1 MSTIKSPV
9 PKTQRPTTKAKKP
22 IQITKMKVYTAA
34 AINLENTTSVIYSE
48 DWYNGYLDSETI
60 TEIEVFNNELVGQ
73 DVALHGY
80 YMKDSRHYDFVAFG
94 AISPLTKYTFLKG
107 TINYKDSQ
115 DVNNY
120 FNSSVLNGE
129 VPNENYSPYLISIDQ

>member
-1 MSTIKSPV
+1 
-9 PKTQRPTTKAKKP
+9 
-22 IQITKMKVYTAA
+22 
-34 AINLENTTSVIYSE
+34 
-48 DWYNGYLDSETI
+48 
-60 TEIEVFNNELVGQ
+60 
-73 DVALHGY
+73 
-80 YMKDSRHYDFVAFG
+80 MKDSRHYDFVAFG

>member
-1 MSTIKSPV
+1 M
-9 PKTQRPTTKAKKP
+9 
-22 IQITKMKVYTAA
+22 
-34 AINLENTTSVIYSE
+34 
-48 DWYNGYLDSETI
+48 
-60 TEIEVFNNELVGQ
+60 FNNELVGQ

-80 YMKDSRHYDFVAFG
+80 YMKNSRHYDFVAFG